1 MIEEQFVSFDTAK
14 LLKEAGF
21 REHCRCMYF
30 PDKDGSHK
38 ICQNIIADYNV
49 TDDEKYEA
57 GDYYGYGDCYLAPTQ
72 ALAARWLRETHNIH
86 VFPFFE
92 YARKKWCYG
101 VSDTTAFCAEEG
113 MDMPDECFLSCEEAF
128 EVGLQYGLKLIK
140 K

>member
-1 MIEEQFVSFDTAK
+1 MIEESYVSFDTAK
-14 LLKEAGF
+14 MLKEAGF
-21 REHCRCMYF
+21 DCNCRKWYSQQ
-30 PDKDGSHK
+30 DNDVLEWE
-38 ICQNIIADYNV
+38 ADAGCNWNVYNS
-49 TDDEKYEA
+49 DISR
-57 GDYYGYGDCYLAPTQ
+57 PTQ

-113 MDMPDECFLSCEEAF
+113 MDMPDECSLSCEEAF
-128 EVGLQYGLKLIK
+128 EVGLQYVLKLIK

>member
-57 GDYYGYGDCYLAPTQ
+57 GDYYGYGDCY
-72 ALAARWLRETHNIH
+72 
-86 VFPFFE
+86 
-92 YARKKWCYG
+92 
-101 VSDTTAFCAEEG
+101 
-113 MDMPDECFLSCEEAF
+113 
-128 EVGLQYGLKLIK
+128 
-140 K
+140 